1 MRFDGQTVL
10 GYQLP
15 KLVEQADLD
24 IPLTPK
30 ELEVWL
36 ANFPSLNLQLL
47 TNHIP
52 KYIQDLNRVTLSDK
66 RRLEMLEIL
75 RPMVMHIY
83 QALAK
88 KLRGMNLTLSDEF
101 QETQW
106 VASIMMAEMAIGYQ
120 RLLFNL
126 AIRNPS
132 LFDRGQYVLLAQRAV
147 YYLGEK
153 ICLSYLLSL
162 SVPERVWRD
171 INATYA
177 YTCKLKLNAKKVN
190 DDVAYFESNR
200 GTIDDVFKRVLL
212 LTIISPYAL
221 RSAELEQVYYG
232 LSPWF
237 NEIKLV
243 KLTESEG
250 DHYTIN
256 LEQDMGPEFQNSV
269 SAIEDEYHIDCTKIL
284 ENLRL
289 WLETGSAPRSASSK
303 GMSKKLLIELIT
315 KLDGSSRCRLKERIV
330 TKGDRVEVIIGVDGI
345 ELFLSKLGESSS
357 DESDSAWMNDESRN
371 ENDNL
376 LHFYTPEDVSKQ
388 KMDSVSTIENK
399 NSAEQHHAFD
409 IKNESEQ
416 GVCLSCSHL
425 HGAGLYIGEL
435 MLIRGFEPEIWTLG
449 IVRWMTLLN
458 KRVEVGLYLLST
470 CVEQVVIRQQGV
482 ETDATVNALW
492 LVNSESGD
500 TLLLPSAEFE
510 TGDKLQV
517 NHNNEML
524 DITLSESVWSSEGFS
539 QFSVILAKREPNSDE
554 V

>member
-237 NEIKLV
+237 NGIKLV